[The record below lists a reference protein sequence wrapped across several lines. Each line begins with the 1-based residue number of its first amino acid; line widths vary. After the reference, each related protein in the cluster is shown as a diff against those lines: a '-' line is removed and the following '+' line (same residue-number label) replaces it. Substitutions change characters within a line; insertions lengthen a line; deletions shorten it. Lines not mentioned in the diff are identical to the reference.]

1 MSTAGAST
9 ESVSEIGDY
18 IDVLRRRRTLILLV
32 TLLFVAAALAQ
43 VAMRQS
49 TYQATAS
56 ILISP
61 TLVDPFNENRS
72 FEDLVSLETE
82 RAIIKS
88 AAVAA
93 LANQGRMASQENFV
107 QRDLIVSNP
116 PGTEILEA
124 TYSATEPIA
133 SQQGANA
140 FARGY
145 LEFKGAEAAEAIES
159 KRARAEDRLEV
170 LEATLVDVLRQLDSA
185 APGSS
190 ERFTAD
196 ARQRVLTNQI
206 AGERNQVDNYARLSV
221 DPGRIIEQAARP
233 SSPAGTSPVIN
244 LMVGTFFGFLVGIVI
259 AFVRDRLDNH
269 LHDAAG
275 VEAAIGAPVLATVPG
290 GGHRNELALSE
301 PVALIQPN
309 NSVADAYR
317 RLSTGVTVVVD
328 RLSTRVILVTSAA
341 ERAAVPETA
350 ANLAVAL
357 ARTTKEVALILA
369 NLRHPRLHQ
378 TLGIT
383 NETGLSDFLLGTAS
397 VQDVV
402 QVHPYISNLSVIT
415 SGPVSEQAG
424 ELLQGDRLRS
434 LLTEQSSAHD
444 IVVVEAPPTLVHS
457 DAVALASRVDGIL
470 LVATV
475 GGSSEA
481 ELTEARR
488 QLEQVGGVIVG
499 CVIHQGDGLG
509 DDDDMKDPSASRR
522 PIGGSR
528 RWPGVRGRP
537 RRAKRMLDVE
547 PEPARTS

>member
-1 MSTAGAST
+1 MSTAGPST

-32 TLLFVAAALAQ
+32 TLLFAAAALAQ

-82 RAIIKS
+82 QAIMKS

-124 TYSATEPIA
+124 TYSATEPIT

-159 KRARAEDRLEV
+159 KRARAEDRLEES
-170 LEATLVDVLRQLDSA
+170 EANLVGVLRQLDSA

-206 AGERNQVDNYARLSV
+206 AGERNQVENYARLSV

-290 GGHRNELALSE
+290 GHRNELALSE

-317 RLSTGVTVVVD
+317 RLSIGVTVVVD

-357 ARTTKEVALILA
+357 ARTTKGVALISA

-378 TLGIT
+378 TLGMT

-499 CVIHQGDGLG
+499 GVIHQGDGLG
-509 DDDDMKDPSASRR
+509 DDDDVKDPSASHR
-522 PIGGSR
+522 PVGGSR

>member
-1 MSTAGAST
+1 MSTAGPST

-32 TLLFVAAALAQ
+32 TLLFAAAALAQ

-56 ILISP
+56 VLISP

-82 RAIIKS
+82 QAIMKS

-107 QRDLIVSNP
+107 QTDLIVSNP

-124 TYSATEPIA
+124 TYSATEPIT

-145 LEFKGAEAAEAIES
+145 LEFKGAEAAEAIEN
-159 KRARAEDRLEV
+159 KRARAEDRLEA
-170 LEATLVDVLRQLDSA
+170 LEATLVGVLRQLDSA

-206 AGERNQVDNYARLSV
+206 AGERNQVENYARLSV

-290 GGHRNELALSE
+290 GLRNELALSE

-309 NSVADAYR
+309 NAVADAYR
-317 RLSTGVTVVVD
+317 RLSIGVTVVVD

-357 ARTTKEVALILA
+357 ARTTKGVALISA

-378 TLGIT
+378 TLGMT

-499 CVIHQGDGLG
+499 GVIHQGDGLG
-509 DDDDMKDPSASRR
+509 DDDDVKDPSASHR

-537 RRAKRMLDVE
+537 RRAKRMPDVE